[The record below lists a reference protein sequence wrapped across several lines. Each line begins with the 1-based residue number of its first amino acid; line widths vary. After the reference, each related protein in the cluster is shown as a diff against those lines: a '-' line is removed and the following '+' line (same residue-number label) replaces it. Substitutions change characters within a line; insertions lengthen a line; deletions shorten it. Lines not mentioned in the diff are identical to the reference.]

1 MSTPPVIRPGS
12 IIGGRYE
19 ILETLGKGGMGMVYK
34 AHDRVL
40 DDTVA
45 IKLLRPDVAAEP
57 EMARRFRSEIKLAR
71 KVRHRN
77 VCGIHEYGEDG
88 GLRYISMEYIEGVDL
103 RHALTR
109 TGAPLPAE
117 AYEISI
123 QLAQG
128 LHAIH
133 EAGIIHRD
141 LKTPNIM
148 RDAKGHVR
156 LMDFGIAKQA
166 GEAAG
171 PAVTALGM
179 IVGTPEYMSPEQA
192 RGEKVD
198 FRSDIYALGV
208 VIFEIFTGQVPFR
221 AETPIATIFKHLQE
235 APPIEDAALPAA
247 LKPVLRRAL
256 AKSPADRYET
266 AADLVKALE
275 HARSETFPSAP
286 AKTTTPPSTLADL
299 LAEAERMVAGGR
311 LAEAQALLRR
321 AVDVDPHSP
330 VAFRRLFEV
339 ASALAA
345 RGEGTL

>member
-1 MSTPPVIRPGS
+1 
-12 IIGGRYE
+12 
-19 ILETLGKGGMGMVYK
+19 MGMVYK

-45 IKLLRPDVAAEP
+45 IKVLRSDVASEP
-57 EMARRFRSEIKLAR
+57 EMARRFRSEIRLAR

-88 GLRYISMEYIEGVDL
+88 ALRFIAMEFIEGVDL
-103 RHALTR
+103 RHVLTR
-109 TGAPLPAE
+109 SGAPLPEE
-117 AYEISI
+117 AFEISI

-148 RDAKGHVR
+148 RDARGHVR

-198 FRSDIYALGV
+198 FRSDLYALGV
-208 VIFEIFTGQVPFR
+208 VLFEIFTGQVPFR

-235 APPIEDAALPAA
+235 APPIEEAALPAA

-256 AKSPADRYET
+256 AKSPADRYAT
-266 AADLVKALE
+266 AADLVAALE
-275 HARSETFPSAP
+275 HARGETFPAGPTKVAAPPTKVAAPP
-286 AKTTTPPSTLADL
+286 AKAAASAQTLADL
-299 LAEAERMVAGGR
+299 LAEAERMVGEGR
-311 LAEAQALLRR
+311 LSEAQAVLRR

-339 ASALAA
+339 ASALAE
-345 RGEGTL
+345 RGQGTA

>member
-1 MSTPPVIRPGS
+1 MESARSLNPGS
-12 IIGGRYE
+12 VIAGRYE
-19 ILETLGKGGMGMVYK
+19 VLELLGRGGMGVVYK

-40 DDTVA
+40 DETVA
-45 IKLLRPDVAAEP
+45 IKVLLAHVASEPDME
-57 EMARRFRSEIKLAR
+57 RRFRSEIKLAR

-88 GLRYISMEYIEGVDL
+88 GLRFISMEFIDGVDL
-103 RHALTR
+103 RRALAGG
-109 TGAPLPAE
+109 GAPLAAE
-117 AYEISI
+117 AFEIAI
-123 QLAQG
+123 QLAEG
-128 LHAIH
+128 MEAIH

-166 GEAAG
+166 GDVPG
-171 PAVTALGM
+171 VTVTGQGLIM
-179 IVGTPEYMSPEQA
+179 GTPEYMSPEQA

-221 AETPIATIFKHLQE
+221 AETPIATIFKHLQD
-235 APPIEDAALPAA
+235 PPPVDDASLPEP
-247 LKPVLRRAL
+247 LKAVLRKAL
-256 AKSPADRYET
+256 AKPPAERYAT
-266 AADLVKALE
+266 AGQLVAALRQ
-275 HARSETFPSAP
+275 ARGETFSGAQAVPAAAP
-286 AKTTTPPSTLADL
+286 RLEDL
-299 LAEAERMVAGGR
+299 LAQAEREVASGR
-311 LAEAQALLRR
+311 LVEAQALLRR

-339 ASALAA
+339 AGALAE
-345 RGEGTL
+345 RGQGTA